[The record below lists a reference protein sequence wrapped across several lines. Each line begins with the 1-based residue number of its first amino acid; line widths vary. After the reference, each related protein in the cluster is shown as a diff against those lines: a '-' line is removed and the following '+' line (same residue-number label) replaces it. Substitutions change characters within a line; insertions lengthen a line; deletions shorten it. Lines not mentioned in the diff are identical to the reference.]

1 MWLYCV
7 LWVCLCVCVTDCL
20 AWYFDLLIVFEF
32 DVCLVVAVCYFCS
45 GVLLGCVGLRLLF
58 ACGWCLLVTGSTIAD
73 ACGLSL
79 LRFNSVGLL
88 YALVLCG
95 VLG

>member
-1 MWLYCV
+1 MLF
-7 LWVCLCVCVTDCL
+7 L
-20 AWYFDLLIVFEF
+20 F
-32 DVCLVVAVCYFCS
+32 

-58 ACGWCLLVTGSTIAD
+58 ACGWRLLVTGSAIAD
-73 ACGLSL
+73 ACDLSL